1 MHTINKTKKNKLFK
15 QKEYIKEK
23 AVEIK
28 LGIDFEDT
36 NEKKFEQLK
45 LF

>member
-1 MHTINKTKKNKLFK
+1 MKNKKNKLFK
-15 QKEYIKEK
+15 QKDYIKEK

-28 LGIDFEDT
+28 LGVDFENV
-36 NEKKFEQLK
+36 NENYFEQLK